1 MPTEPTRTLLTEE
14 QFEQVEDLPVISTAG
29 EVNVEE
35 IAGLDPDL
43 ILVPNMIEPEVTDQ
57 LREVAPS
64 YIYTHGGEA
73 RGEWDSR
80 VAQIAD
86 VVNRTEEAEALA
98 EELAARQE
106 ELAEKHADIVGDLRV
121 SMFGAWEAS
130 EFSANGSGSMLGKII
145 TPVGLQFADGVED
158 ATHDA
163 DSYEQSLSTEEITS
177 TFGDSDVIFHS
188 ELLGGS
194 TDGSETEAVLAMPT
208 FQALP
213 AAQDDHVFG
222 IGKSTIAGYTDA
234 NYVLDRLDE
243 ILTELG
249 EE

>member
-43 ILVPNMIEPEVTDQ
+43 ILVPNMIEPEVSDP

-64 YIYTHGGEA
+64 YIYTHGGGA

-98 EELAARQE
+98 EELA
-106 ELAEKHADIVGDLRV
+106 EKHADIVGDLGV

-188 ELLGGS
+188 ELL
-194 TDGSETEAVLAMPT
+194 DGSETEAVLAMPT

>member
-1 MPTEPTRTLLTEE
+1 M
-14 QFEQVEDLPVISTAG
+14 
-29 EVNVEE
+29 
-35 IAGLDPDL
+35 
-43 ILVPNMIEPEVTDQ
+43 
-57 LREVAPS
+57 
-64 YIYTHGGEA
+64 
-73 RGEWDSR
+73 
-80 VAQIAD
+80 AQIAD

-121 SMFGAWEAS
+121 SMFGAWEAG

-145 TPVGLQFADGVED
+145 TPVGLQFADG
-158 ATHDA
+158 
-163 DSYEQSLSTEEITS
+163 YQQSLSTEEITS

-188 ELLGGS
+188 ELLDGS
-194 TDGSETEAVLAMPT
+194 TDASEPEAVLAMPT

-213 AAQDDHVFG
+213 AAQDEHVFG

>member
-1 MPTEPTRTLLTEE
+1 M
-14 QFEQVEDLPVISTAG
+14 
-29 EVNVEE
+29 
-35 IAGLDPDL
+35 
-43 ILVPNMIEPEVTDQ
+43 
-57 LREVAPS
+57 
-64 YIYTHGGEA
+64 
-73 RGEWDSR
+73 
-80 VAQIAD
+80 AQIAH
-86 VVNRTEEAEALA
+86 VVNCTEEAEALA

-145 TPVGLQFADGVED
+145 TPVGLQFADG
-158 ATHDA
+158 
-163 DSYEQSLSTEEITS
+163 YEQSLSTEEITS

-188 ELLGGS
+188 ELLDGS
-194 TDGSETEAVLAMPT
+194 TDASEPEAVLAMPT